1 MSFNNSDS
9 QDSYIIDDP
18 VDTKDEDRLE
28 RYPIAERIVK
38 TIVSRKDKSSFVL
51 GIYGAWGEG
60 KSTVLNFVDN
70 IFDREYKS
78 SVCCIK
84 FNPWYFRD
92 EDQLLS
98 NFFELLADKLDG
110 GIILNRERMGKYS
123 KDYLAKLIP
132 PTTLKLVGVDLG
144 EMFNRWGGLLS
155 DVSLDERKKNLE
167 QFLEGEKKK
176 IVIIIDDVDRLD
188 KNEIQT
194 VLKLVKLLANF
205 KHTTYILAFDD
216 NVVAAAIGDSYSGN
230 KDLGKDLGKG
240 FLEKI
245 VQVPIPL
252 PKLSRDSLK
261 SFCFEKV
268 KQVLESLDIS
278 LTEDEWVRF
287 KENFESGLSI
297 RVQTIRMVKRYI
309 NTLIFSLPLIKNEV
323 NTVDF
328 LLLEGMRV
336 FYPPLYSDISDKPS
350 EYLNL
355 NSSDLRNDP
364 QYRKIKLDSLTENW
378 HKLTNGEISAKNL
391 LFCLFPEISNIFR
404 GEERI
409 DWIIARESV
418 REQKLVIKQRV
429 CTEEYFG
436 RFFEYKIPN
445 YDISDLEIDEL
456 FKQIAVSGSNYSQV
470 ITKFFKQDKADAF
483 VLKVTNRLKDLS
495 PVVAQELAITLSKLD
510 SHLFSGKQPKSIR
523 FQFVF
528 SLPRHLQDLVYKL
541 VGRVSELKQR
551 FILLEKIINE
561 GELYPFV
568 INFFEYAISDEHQ
581 WVSSEQEEIL
591 GKVIAKRIIHHFEK
605 ASIFEHNE
613 NICSLITILIRFGIK
628 EENHKLFKAEINR
641 NAGNVL
647 TLLSCF
653 YFLRNRDYNFSEL
666 IQLVNIEIVYNAIPE
681 NLKESVS
688 STDIVEKQNLPYN
701 SFLKWFRQTYSDQ
714 NLTIAAIKFSEA
726 SFSKVWDNPE
736 DTEYNNL

>member
-167 QFLEGEKKK
+167 QFLECEKKK

-261 SFCFEKV
+261 SF
-268 KQVLESLDIS
+268 
-278 LTEDEWVRF
+278 
-287 KENFESGLSI
+287 
-297 RVQTIRMVKRYI
+297 
-309 NTLIFSLPLIKNEV
+309 
-323 NTVDF
+323 
-328 LLLEGMRV
+328 
-336 FYPPLYSDISDKPS
+336 
-350 EYLNL
+350 
-355 NSSDLRNDP
+355 
-364 QYRKIKLDSLTENW
+364 
-378 HKLTNGEISAKNL
+378 
-391 LFCLFPEISNIFR
+391 
-404 GEERI
+404 
-409 DWIIARESV
+409 
-418 REQKLVIKQRV
+418 
-429 CTEEYFG
+429 
-436 RFFEYKIPN
+436 
-445 YDISDLEIDEL
+445 
-456 FKQIAVSGSNYSQV
+456 
-470 ITKFFKQDKADAF
+470 
-483 VLKVTNRLKDLS
+483 
-495 PVVAQELAITLSKLD
+495 
-510 SHLFSGKQPKSIR
+510 
-523 FQFVF
+523 
-528 SLPRHLQDLVYKL
+528 
-541 VGRVSELKQR
+541 
-551 FILLEKIINE
+551 
-561 GELYPFV
+561 
-568 INFFEYAISDEHQ
+568 
-581 WVSSEQEEIL
+581 
-591 GKVIAKRIIHHFEK
+591 
-605 ASIFEHNE
+605 
-613 NICSLITILIRFGIK
+613 
-628 EENHKLFKAEINR
+628 
-641 NAGNVL
+641 
-647 TLLSCF
+647 
-653 YFLRNRDYNFSEL
+653 
-666 IQLVNIEIVYNAIPE
+666 
-681 NLKESVS
+681 
-688 STDIVEKQNLPYN
+688 
-701 SFLKWFRQTYSDQ
+701 
-714 NLTIAAIKFSEA
+714 
-726 SFSKVWDNPE
+726 
-736 DTEYNNL
+736 